1 MNRHRIASRPQ
12 AHLEKSERDLLPG
25 AARPVTSYERGAADR
40 RAAPRS
46 GRRASA
52 GPAPHRAPALWCY
65 AAALSQPSLNPPNRS
80 THFRARSGQRE
91 RGSTPRRHAP
101 RSRRGS
107 RSCGGTVTIWG
118 CFCPFVWRCD
128 LSSCSGGTVRSERV
142 RELTGGGGGLGR
154 RIRLPVFDLL
164 PGPTR
169 QIAVHLLAGNRWSRL
184 HT

>member
-1 MNRHRIASRPQ
+1 
-12 AHLEKSERDLLPG
+12 
-25 AARPVTSYERGAADR
+25 VTRYERGAADR

-80 THFRARSGQRE
+80 THFRARPGQRE

-142 RELTGGGGGLGR
+142 RELIGGGGSLRTADSSAG
-154 RIRLPVFDLL
+154 IRSSSRPHPAHSCALCWQVID
-164 PGPTR
+164 GPACIPNHEQKRGTK
-169 QIAVHLLAGNRWSRL
+169 HLVGGS
-184 HT
+184 TGDDTVI